1 MVLIYLH
8 LFCWIHVVLLQS
20 VFALKVVLT
29 FVLPYNSLTRVLN
42 YSYIAHFYLP
52 ISFSQTFWNALCLI
66 YNLFNNFVSSVK
78 HFRCFNRRCAES
90 LSVSSDTDVSAL
102 LICSRHKVSQCFWW
116 VGNET
121 KIVLLYDTIWCN
133 IDQYDSICSETEN
146 IRYDTLRSIMLCFN
160 AKQTIQYIW
169 YVTIRH
175 VVIQTIQ

>member
-29 FVLPYNSLTRVLN
+29 FVLPYCSLTRVLN

-52 ISFSQTFWNALCLI
+52 IYFSQTFWNALCLI

-78 HFRCFNRRCAES
+78 HFRCFNRSCAES

-160 AKQTIQYIW
+160 AKQTIQ
-169 YVTIRH
+169 
-175 VVIQTIQ
+175 